1 MKIDFLSPKGPQ
13 PTEQIGLS
21 ELRMKLPS
29 GWKGYANLYLRNE
42 RRRGQD
48 REIDVVLITPDR
60 LILVDLKHI
69 REHLVDI
76 DGFEGGFRVRI
87 DKLKPGRDL
96 FPLLLQGRICCEPV
110 FNSLIDG
117 FGVSRDT
124 SDHGPCLLGGVGFER
139 LAKADPGPD
148 CRKPAGQIGQ
158 PLGLPCGPIKPVAGD
173 RSSDVDEMQTTR
185 LGKTKR
191 LPVEAA
197 ARIIE
202 RGLFGV
208 SARQHLDEP
217 ARFGKG
223 AAAVI
228 DGKILAVAR
237 HCHIG
242 QMPIEQEGG
251 EHFHAI
257 NGSALALVHRRGVDE
272 KSVKIVLQNLT
283 HEAGFEMFTYVSLQA
298 NTHKILSNYPEVWQ
312 QRYLDELYVS
322 VDPVMLGLRY
332 RSDLFAWSNTT
343 EGRLNKKQRKFFAEA
358 AEFGIRSGVSIPVR
372 SGFGQMAMLTLA
384 SSEHGYAES
393 RSITPSLAAAAVGQM
408 HARIDILELK
418 PRLHA
423 PVELTPGQLTC
434 LRWNAEG
441 KTADDIADIEKTSAH
456 NVRFHLKG
464 AKRALGASTLTQAA
478 RIATILGLI

>member
-1 MKIDFLSPKGPQ
+1 MDQWF
-13 PTEQIGLS
+13 
-21 ELRMKLPS
+21 
-29 GWKGYANLYLRNE
+29 
-42 RRRGQD
+42 
-48 REIDVVLITPDR
+48 
-60 LILVDLKHI
+60 
-69 REHLVDI
+69 EHL
-76 DGFEGGFRVRI
+76 
-87 DKLKPGRDL
+87 
-96 FPLLLQGRICCEPV
+96 
-110 FNSLIDG
+110 
-117 FGVSRDT
+117 
-124 SDHGPCLLGGVGFER
+124 
-139 LAKADPGPD
+139 
-148 CRKPAGQIGQ
+148 
-158 PLGLPCGPIKPVAGD
+158 
-173 RSSDVDEMQTTR
+173 
-185 LGKTKR
+185 
-191 LPVEAA
+191 
-197 ARIIE
+197 
-202 RGLFGV
+202 
-208 SARQHLDEP
+208 
-217 ARFGKG
+217 
-223 AAAVI
+223 
-228 DGKILAVAR
+228 
-237 HCHIG
+237 
-242 QMPIEQEGG
+242 IEQV
-251 EHFHAI
+251 
-257 NGSALALVHRRGVDE
+257 SLALDE
-272 KSVKIVLQNLT
+272 KSVKIALQNLA

-322 VDPVMLGLRY
+322 VDPIMLGLRY

-343 EGRLNKKQRKFFAEA
+343 EGRLNKQQRKFFAEA